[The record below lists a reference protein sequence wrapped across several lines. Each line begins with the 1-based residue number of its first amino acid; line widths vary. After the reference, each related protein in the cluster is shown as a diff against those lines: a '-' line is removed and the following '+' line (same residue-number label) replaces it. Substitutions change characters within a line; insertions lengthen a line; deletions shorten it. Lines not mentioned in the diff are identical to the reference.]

1 VANVGSDGTPPGPG
15 ALPFG
20 TVPTMSETPFPVTL
34 AGLAASDPDR
44 AAVTDGTRTLTRAEL
59 DTRTNRLA
67 RAYEALGVTQ
77 DSFVTIGLPNGV
89 EWFEAAIATWKL
101 GATPAPVSAKLP
113 RLELEAIVELADP
126 SLVVG
131 LDVPGRTCVPAD
143 FEPDRALDDGPVPT
157 RVAGAW
163 KAPTSGGSTGRP
175 KLIVAGGRSTT
186 EAVTLTGLA
195 FGMTAD
201 GVHLATGPLYHNG
214 PLSFSVAALLLGC
227 HVVIMERFDALHA
240 LQLVEEHRVDWMYAV
255 PTMMQRIS
263 KLPDEDRDRADL
275 SSLNVV
281 FHLAAPCPDW
291 LKRQWIEWLGPE
303 KIWELYAGTEAQ
315 SVTVIKGDEWLEHPG
330 SVGRPI
336 LGEMRI
342 LDADG
347 NELPPGEQGEVFMR
361 PPEGVTTY
369 RYVGAEAKERDGWE
383 SLGDMGW
390 MDEDGYLYLGDRAT
404 DMILTGGANVY
415 PAEVEAA
422 LDAHPAV
429 GSSCAIGLPDDD
441 LGNRIHA
448 IVQTTAP
455 VTEDEL
461 RAHLADRLVR
471 YKVPR
476 TFEFVTDPLRD
487 DAGKVRRNALRDAR
501 L

>member
-1 VANVGSDGTPPGPG
+1 MT
-15 ALPFG
+15 
-20 TVPTMSETPFPVTL
+20 ETPFPVTL
-34 AGLAASDPDR
+34 ATLAAADPGRIAVSDAER
-44 AAVTDGTRTLTRAEL
+44 ALTRAEL
-59 DTRTNRLA
+59 DARTNRLA

-77 DSFVTIGLPNGV
+77 DSFVTIGLTNGV

-113 RLELEAIVELADP
+113 RLELDAIVELADP

-131 LDVPGRTCVPAD
+131 LEVPGRTCIPAGFVPDA
-143 FEPDRALDDGPVPT
+143 ALSDEPVPT
-157 RVAGAW
+157 RVASAW

-175 KLIVAGGRSTT
+175 KLIVAGSGSTS
-186 EAVTLTGLA
+186 ESATLTGLA
-195 FGMTAD
+195 FGMTPD

-227 HVVIMERFDALHA
+227 HVVIMERFDAPGA
-240 LQLVEEHRVDWMYAV
+240 LRLVEEHQVDWMYAV

-263 KLPDEDRDRADL
+263 KLPEADRNRSDL
-275 SSLNVV
+275 SSLKVV

-291 LKRQWIEWLGPE
+291 LKREWIEWLGPE

-336 LGEMRI
+336 IGEMKI
-342 LDADG
+342 FDVDG
-347 NELPPGEQGEVFMR
+347 NELPTGEQGEVFMR
-361 PPEGVTTY
+361 PPDGVTTY
-369 RYVGAEAKERDGWE
+369 RYVGAEAKARDGWE

-415 PAEVEAA
+415 PAEIEAA
-422 LDAHPAV
+422 LDQHPAV

-448 IVQTTAP
+448 IVQ
-455 VTEDEL
+455 VTGSVSEEEL
-461 RAHLADRLVR
+461 RTHLADRLVR

-476 TFEFVTDPLRD
+476 TFEFVADPLRD
-487 DAGKVRRNALRDAR
+487 DAGKVRRSAWRDAR
-501 L
+501 LAEAAPS